1 MANRRRIPWWVVV
14 LAFAL
19 FVGGAIGLLAYGR
32 ARRVKVPARPKLDRG
47 AAMSCLARTPSGE
60 VAPGVFELEAAFE
73 IAADIATRPR

>member
-47 AAMSCLARTPSGE
+47 AAMSCLPSGE

-73 IAADIATRPR
+73 IEADIATSLR